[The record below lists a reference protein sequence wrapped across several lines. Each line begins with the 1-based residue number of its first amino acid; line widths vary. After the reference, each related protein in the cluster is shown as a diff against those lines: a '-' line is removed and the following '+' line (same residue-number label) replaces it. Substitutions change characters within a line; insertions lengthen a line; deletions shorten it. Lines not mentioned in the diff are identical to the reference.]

1 MRKLY
6 ALTDNQAQFIKARFP
21 RAKIGEGIA
30 PFTEAEWDAL
40 NPFMSFA
47 EVDLGDSPYSGGAN
61 GGATDNLVASASQW
75 RARERLETKIFC
87 LSKEGLKQ

>member
-30 PFTEAEWDAL
+30 PFTEAECDAFYH
-40 NPFMSFA
+40 FMSFA
-47 EVDLGDSPYSGGAN
+47 EGAIDLGNSPYSGGAV
-61 GGATDNLVASASQW
+61 DNLVASASQW

-87 LSKEGLKQ
+87 LSKD